1 MDSSINKGSNA
12 NNPDLGWSQVKE
24 TVLMLELAAGQ
35 VEAAMKDSNNSVSV
49 LTNAFT
55 SMVGTL
61 NGLSE
66 ASAKLGD
73 EGVQLEVK
81 ASLQSGT
88 EIIRAQVQ
96 QTIMAFQFYD
106 RLVQRLDHVCHS
118 LNNLSLLVSDKS
130 RLFNPDE
137 WVELQTGIRAKY
149 TMEEEKTMFEAVL
162 NGMPVKDALE
172 FYLSS
177 RMERMEESG
186 GDVELF

>member
-1 MDSSINKGSNA
+1 MASSTKQGSNA
-12 NNPDLGWSQVKE
+12 TNPDLGWSQVRE

-35 VEAAMKDSNNSVSV
+35 VEAAMKDSNSSVSV

-55 SMVGTL
+55 SMVSTL

-66 ASAKLGD
+66 ASARLD
-73 EGVQLEVK
+73 NEGVQAEVK
-81 ASLQSGT
+81 HSLEHGT
-88 EIIRAQVQ
+88 EVIRTQVQ

-118 LNNLSLLVSDKS
+118 LNNLSLLVADKS
-130 RLFNPDE
+130 RLFNPEE
-137 WVELQTGIRAKY
+137 WVDLQAGIRAKY

-162 NGMPVKDALE
+162 DGMPVKDALE

-177 RMERMEESG
+177 RMERVEESG
-186 GDVELF
+186 GDIELF